1 LQDSDV
7 SYLLSKEGPVAK
19 LVTGFAAR
27 EQQQEMA
34 ERVAAALDNG
44 EHLIAE
50 AGTGTGKTFAYLV
63 PALMS

>member
-7 SYLLSKEGPVAK
+7 SYLLGEEGPIAK
-19 LVTGFAAR
+19 LVPGFAAR

-34 ERVAAALDNG
+34 ERVAAALDKG

-63 PALMS
+63 